1 MKEVGWLQ
9 DLLALHDIFEQ
20 KKDIEH
26 ALNESAIVAIT
37 DNRGIIQFI
46 NQKFCNISKY
56 DREELI
62 GSPQSIVNSDYHDR
76 SFFKEMWKTIGRG
89 NIWRGTIKNKAKD
102 GTFYWVDTTIVPFL
116 NENGKPYRYVSI
128 RHDITELKEREELVT
143 QMAFYDPLTLLPNR
157 NLLNKW
163 LNSHEVKHNDL
174 SILYVD
180 VDRFKSIN
188 DTFGHGSGD
197 MMLKEVAS
205 RLKSCLRS
213 KDFIA
218 RHGGDEFIIFLNKI
232 TDKKEVEK
240 IALRI
245 LNKFRDPFI
254 LDDEQLFISASIG
267 ISTSDSVDRY
277 EDYEQLIEELIRQ
290 ADIAMYNVKRQ
301 GGNTYCFNTDDQ
313 NLKAKRFFTVDQ
325 EIKTALCTN
334 QYSVVYQPIV
344 HLETNK
350 MVGVEALLRWNNPK
364 LGVISPGEFIPLLEE
379 SGEIISVGK
388 WVLETV
394 CQQMAAW
401 HASGF
406 LIGRASVNVS
416 PIQFKDPDFVENVQ
430 EILKKTGLAPQHLEL
445 EITEGTILQVEK
457 VENSLNELRNIGVN
471 ISIDDF
477 GTGYSSLSYL
487 KRLSAHTL
495 KIDKSFIHDLNVE
508 EEEII
513 INTIITMGK
522 NLKYKVLAE
531 GVETKEQLAYLKAHN
546 CHEGQGFY
554 WSKPVPPE
562 EIKDLFKQNDG
573 RITVL
578 N

>member
-1 MKEVGWLQ
+1 MQ
-9 DLLALHDIFEQ
+9 DFLALHDIFDE

-37 DNRGIIQFI
+37 NNRGIIQFV
-46 NQKFCNISKY
+46 NEKFCQISKY
-56 DREELI
+56 SREELI
-62 GSPQSIVNSDYHDR
+62 GSPQSIVNSGYHSS
-76 SFFKEMWKTIGRG
+76 SFFKEMWKTIGTG
-89 NIWRGTIKNKAKD
+89 NVWRGTIKNKAKD
-102 GTFYWVDTTIVPFL
+102 GAFYWVDTTIVPFL
-116 NENGKPYRYVSI
+116 NEKGKPYRYVSI
-128 RHDITELKEREELVT
+128 RHDITELKEHEEHVT
-143 QMAFYDPLTLLPNR
+143 KMAFYDPLTLLPNR

-163 LNSHEVKHNDL
+163 LNSHSVKHNDL

-180 VDRFKSIN
+180 VDRFKAIN

-218 RHGGDEFIIFLNKI
+218 RHGGDEFIIFLNQV
-232 TDKKEVEK
+232 TDNKEVEK
-240 IALRI
+240 VALRI
-245 LNKFRDPFI
+245 LDKFSNPFI
-254 LDDEQLFISASIG
+254 LDEEQLFISASIG
-267 ISTSDSVDRY
+267 ISTSNSVDTY
-277 EDYEQLIEELIRQ
+277 DDYEQLTEELIRQ

-301 GGNTYCFNTDDQ
+301 GGNMYCFNTDDQ

-325 EIKTALCTN
+325 EIKMALSTN
-334 QYSVVYQPIV
+334 QYSIVYQPIV

-364 LGVISPGEFIPLLEE
+364 LGGISPVEFIPLLEE
-379 SGEIISVGK
+379 SGEIIPVGK

-416 PIQFKDPDFVENVQ
+416 PIQFKDPDFVTNVQ
-430 EILKKTGLAPQHLEL
+430 QILKKTGLAPQHLEL

-457 VENSLNELRNIGVN
+457 VENSLNELRKIGVN

-495 KIDKSFIHDLNVE
+495 KIDKSFIHDLNAG

-546 CHEGQGFY
+546 CHEGQGYY

-562 EIKDLFKQNDG
+562 EIKSIFKKNDG
-573 RITVL
+573 RIKVL
-578 N
+578 T

>member
-1 MKEVGWLQ
+1 MQ
-9 DLLALHDIFEQ
+9 DLLALHDIFDE

-37 DNRGIIQFI
+37 DNRGIIQFV
-46 NQKFCNISKY
+46 NEKFCKISKY
-56 DREELI
+56 SRKELI
-62 GSPQSIVNSDYHDR
+62 GSSQSIVNSGYHDR
-76 SFFKEMWKTIGRG
+76 SFFKEMWKMIGTG
-89 NIWRGTIKNKAKD
+89 NIWRDTIKNKAKD

-116 NENGKPYRYVSI
+116 NEKGKPYRYVSI
-128 RHDITELKEREELVT
+128 RHDITELKEHEERVT

-163 LNSHEVKHNDL
+163 LNSNSIKHNDL

-180 VDRFKSIN
+180 VDRFKAIN

-218 RHGGDEFIIFLNKI
+218 RHGGDEFLIFLNQI

-240 IALRI
+240 IAFRI
-245 LNKFRDPFI
+245 LEKFREPFM
-254 LDDEQLFISASIG
+254 LEEEQLFITASIG
-267 ISTSDSVDRY
+267 ISTSNSVDPY
-277 EDYEQLIEELIRQ
+277 DNDEQLIEELIRQ

-301 GGNTYCFNTDDQ
+301 GGNMYCFNTDDQ

-325 EIKTALCTN
+325 EIKMALSTN
-334 QYSVVYQPIV
+334 QYSIVYQPIV
-344 HLETNK
+344 HLKTNK
-350 MVGVEALLRWNNPK
+350 MVGVEALLRWKNPK
-364 LGVISPGEFIPLLEE
+364 LGVVSPVEFIPLLEE
-379 SGEIISVGK
+379 SGEIVPVGK
-388 WVLETV
+388 WVLESV
-394 CQQMAAW
+394 CRQMAAW

-416 PIQFKDPDFVENVQ
+416 PIQFKEPDFVADVQ
-430 EILKKTGLAPQHLEL
+430 NILEKTGLAPQHLEL

-457 VENSLNELRNIGVN
+457 VEHSLNDLRNIGVN

-495 KIDKSFIHDLNVE
+495 KIDKSFIHDLNVS

-546 CHEGQGFY
+546 CHEGQGYY

-562 EIKDLFKQNDG
+562 EIKGIFKENEG
-573 RITVL
+573 RIKVI

>member
-1 MKEVGWLQ
+1 
-9 DLLALHDIFEQ
+9 
-20 KKDIEH
+20 
-26 ALNESAIVAIT
+26 
-37 DNRGIIQFI
+37 
-46 NQKFCNISKY
+46 
-56 DREELI
+56 
-62 GSPQSIVNSDYHDR
+62 
-76 SFFKEMWKTIGRG
+76 
-89 NIWRGTIKNKAKD
+89 
-102 GTFYWVDTTIVPFL
+102 
-116 NENGKPYRYVSI
+116 
-128 RHDITELKEREELVT
+128 
-143 QMAFYDPLTLLPNR
+143 MAFYDPLTLLPNR

-163 LNSHEVKHNDL
+163 LNSHSVKHNDL

-180 VDRFKSIN
+180 VDRFKAIN

-218 RHGGDEFIIFLNKI
+218 RHGGDEFIIFLNQV
-232 TDKKEVEK
+232 TDNKEVEK
-240 IALRI
+240 VALRI
-245 LNKFRDPFI
+245 LDKFSNPFI
-254 LDDEQLFISASIG
+254 LDEEQLFISASIG
-267 ISTSDSVDRY
+267 ISTSNSVDTY
-277 EDYEQLIEELIRQ
+277 DDYEQLTEELIRQ

-301 GGNTYCFNTDDQ
+301 GGNMYCFNTDDQ

-325 EIKTALCTN
+325 EIKMALSTN
-334 QYSVVYQPIV
+334 QYSIVYQPIV

-364 LGVISPGEFIPLLEE
+364 LGGISPVEFIPLLEE
-379 SGEIISVGK
+379 SGEIIPVGK

-416 PIQFKDPDFVENVQ
+416 PIQFKDPDFVTNVQ
-430 EILKKTGLAPQHLEL
+430 QILKKTGLAPQHLEL

-457 VENSLNELRNIGVN
+457 VENSLNELRKIGVN

-495 KIDKSFIHDLNVE
+495 KIDKSFIHDLNAG

-546 CHEGQGFY
+546 CHEGQGYY

-562 EIKDLFKQNDG
+562 EIKSIFKKNDG
-573 RITVL
+573 RIKVL
-578 N
+578 T